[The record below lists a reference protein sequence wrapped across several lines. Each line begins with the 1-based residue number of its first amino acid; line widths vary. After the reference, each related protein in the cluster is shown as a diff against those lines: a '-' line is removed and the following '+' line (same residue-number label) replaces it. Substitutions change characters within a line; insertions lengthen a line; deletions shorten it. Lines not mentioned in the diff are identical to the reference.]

1 MADSDDTV
9 AAPVENE
16 QQFWNGLN
24 DIVSAPCTNPES
36 LDNTLRSWLYL
47 VATGR
52 DRYLDSEDEIAS
64 CSQKLRDSH
73 VFCAN
78 EEYVRTQI
86 IYSLL
91 QEDDLAPLH
100 AIANFLLLDG
110 RAEEATFRHMVGE
123 GCFGRLLELIKSCG
137 EQDRRLHRLLLEL
150 MYEMSRIERLRPEDL
165 VQVDDSFVTYLFQ
178 LIEALSDDVDD
189 PYHYPVIR
197 VLLVLNEQYMVASTS
212 SASPSSPTAPTP
224 LTNRVVKILS
234 IYGPSFRTF
243 GENIILLLNRATETA
258 VQLLIL
264 KLLYLLFTTTATYEY
279 FYTNDLRVLLDV
291 IIRNL
296 LDLPADMNVL
306 RHTYLRVLAPLLA
319 HTQLSQPPH
328 YKRDQILSLLDI
340 LRGSGT
346 GHFMP
351 PEPTTLRLLERV
363 AATSWLAEV
372 EPEDYYA
379 GSPSSTTAPTASAG
393 KPFALGSL
401 SQAQAGSTV
410 SVVARVSE
418 RPGVKTPSRKED
430 SREAQGGNHTNDN
443 HEGQGSNGGGA
454 ATGAAAGGLLRRLRP
469 QKSLPEV
476 PRHRYGV
483 PIVGVPKM
491 PSAAVVAAAAG
502 GRGDAHHPHGL
513 GAGVGGANAGQKK
526 MPPKLPPPRRR
537 KLRTASASAGT
548 GSGSVIIGSA
558 GEGVSAA
565 PSEMAGPT
573 QCS

>member
-1 MADSDDTV
+1 MADSDVTA

-24 DIVSAPCTNPES
+24 DIVSAPCANPES

-73 VFCAN
+73 IFCTN

-100 AIANFLLLDG
+100 VIANFLLLDG
-110 RAEEATFRHMVGE
+110 RAEEATFRRMVGE
-123 GCFGRLLELIKSCG
+123 GCFCRLLELIKTCG
-137 EQDRRLHRLLLEL
+137 GQDRRLHRLLLEL

-234 IYGPSFRTF
+234 IHGPSFRTF

-363 AATSWLAEV
+363 AATKWLV
-372 EPEDYYA
+372 EDEPDDYYA
-379 GSPSSTTAPTASAG
+379 GSPSSVA

-401 SQAQAGSTV
+401 SQAQAGSAV

-430 SREAQGGNHTNDN
+430 SKEGQGGNHTTATNNNNDSN
-443 HEGQGSNGGGA
+443 HEGHGSGGGA
-454 ATGAAAGGLLRRLRP
+454 AAAGGLLRRLRP

-502 GRGDAHHPHGL
+502 GRGDGHHNPLGL
-513 GAGVGGANAGQKK
+513 GAGVGAANVAGQKK

-537 KLRTASASAGT
+537 KLRTASASAGG
-548 GSGSVIIGSA
+548 GSGSVVIGSA
-558 GEGVSAA
+558 GEGVGAAAA
-565 PSEMAGPT
+565 PEMAGPT